1 MSTTI
6 KYKGNAIATMTTTG
20 SKTLK
25 TSGKYCEADI
35 VVENT
40 AESGKNVQ
48 AYQGMGSVRTTSY
61 TATGVK
67 LTVAKSG
74 TYKVSWIGIR
84 NTNSGTNGTQLYI
97 AGKSYGSASTTFT
110 NTYAQSVVLN
120 NVSLTAGQT
129 IEVYGRAR
137 STSYYMMVGNLVI
150 EEQ

>member
-6 KYKGNAIATMTTTG
+6 KYKGNTIATMTATG

-35 VVENT
+35 IVENT

-48 AYQGMGSVRTTSY
+48 AYQGMGSVKKASY

-67 LTVAKSG
+67 LTVTKSG
-74 TYKVSWIGIR
+74 TYEVSWIGIR

-97 AGKSYGSASTTFT
+97 DGRSYGSATTTFT

-120 NVSLTAGQT
+120 NVSLVAGQT
-129 IEVYGRAR
+129 IEVYARAR
-137 STSYYMMVGNLVI
+137 STSYFMMAGNLVI

>member
-6 KYKGNAIATMTTTG
+6 KYKGNTIATMTATG

-35 VVENT
+35 IVENT

-48 AYQGMGSVRTTSY
+48 TYQGMESVKKASY

-67 LTVAKSG
+67 LTVTKSG
-74 TYKVSWIGIR
+74 TYEVSWIGIR

-97 AGKSYGSASTTFT
+97 DGRSYGSATTTFT

-120 NVSLTAGQT
+120 NVSLVAGQT
-129 IEVYGRAR
+129 IEVYARAR
-137 STSYYMMVGNLVI
+137 STSYFMMAGNLVI